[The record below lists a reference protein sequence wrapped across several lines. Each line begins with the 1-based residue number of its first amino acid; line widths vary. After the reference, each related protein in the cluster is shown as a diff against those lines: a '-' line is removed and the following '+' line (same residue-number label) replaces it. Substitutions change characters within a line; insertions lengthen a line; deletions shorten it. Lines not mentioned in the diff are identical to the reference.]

1 MKKLSVKLIGG
12 LIIAIMLLQTSTVFA
27 TSTKDKID
35 QQTNAQSENNKK
47 INDAKSNLSDV
58 QEQKSDAQDQVND
71 LATKISTYQAQ
82 IDELDDKID
91 DLNNKITDSQN
102 KLNQKQEDFEKQ
114 EDLLEKRLVT
124 IQEAGDT
131 SYLDFL
137 LSSDGITDLISNYY
151 LASEVATADTELLE
165 KIQNEKKEIE
175 QAKEELENSKKELDT
190 SKAEKQGV
198 STQLQEAKKEKSAQV
213 AKLADDE
220 KAIQEEIDALQEA
233 NVQIAKEI
241 KANQAKY
248 AAELKALENQQK
260 NNNSSSGN
268 KNNSNSGSNNSGS
281 NGNYNSGGSGR
292 LQRPVSS
299 GSVTAGMYYPS
310 GSYHGAID
318 YGVPAGTPVYAADA
332 GVVIKTA
339 NLTYS
344 YGTYVVIQH
353 IGGLQ
358 TWYAHGTSGSIC
370 VSEGQTVSRGQQIM
384 RSGNSGHST
393 GAHLHFEV
401 RVAPYD
407 YNTCRVN
414 PANYM

>member
-1 MKKLSVKLIGG
+1 MKKLGVKLIGG
-12 LIIAIMLLQTSTVFA
+12 LIIATLLLQTSTVFA
-27 TSTKDKID
+27 NSTQKKIE
-35 QQTNAQSENNKK
+35 QQTNEQKENNKK

-58 QEQKSDAQDQVND
+58 QEQKSDAQEQVND
-71 LATKISTYQAQ
+71 LTTKISTYQAQ
-82 IDELDDKID
+82 IDELDNKIN

-102 KLNQKQEDFEKQ
+102 KLNEKQKDFEKQ
-114 EDLLEKRLVT
+114 EELLEKRLVT
-124 IQEAGDT
+124 IQEAGET
-131 SYLDFL
+131 SYLDFI
-137 LSSDGITDLISNYY
+137 LSSAKITDWISNFY

-175 QAKEELENSKKELDT
+175 QAKTELENSKKDLDT
-190 SKAEKQGV
+190 SKSEKQGV

-213 AKLADDE
+213 AKLSDDE
-220 KAIQEEIDALQEA
+220 KEIQEEIDALQEA

-248 AAELKALENQQK
+248 AAELKALENQPK

-268 KNNSNSGSNNSGS
+268 KNNNSGSG
-281 NGNYNSGGSGR
+281 GNYNGGGSGR
-292 LQRPVSS
+292 LQRPVAS

-318 YGVPAGTPVYAADA
+318 YGVSAGTPVYAADA

-353 IGGLQ
+353 AGGLQ

-407 YNTCRVN
+407 YNSCRVN